1 MALLP
6 YITAAIDPIANALST
21 TLTNKANMKLAQYQF
36 DTQKEMWK
44 MNNEYNTPSAQM
56 ERYNRAGLNPNLI
69 YGQGTPGN
77 STSAPSYQA
86 PRLEAPQLRFNLP
99 EVLKQFQDID
109 QSRAQTD
116 NINANTA
123 VTTQK
128 AITEGLVQQKI
139 LSDTNYTNVKSSTAQ
154 MLQNTQAEVLK
165 ANLNKLNQ
173 QIKNEQVR
181 RAVLSNQASSIKE
194 DISYK
199 SWRNALNEKGVSA
212 SDALPYRVAAQVWD
226 AIVRPE
232 NNTLK
237 KNVVDFM
244 KKFGIK

>member
-1 MALLP
+1 MGLLP
-6 YITAAIDPIANALST
+6 YFTAAVDPIANGLST
-21 TLTNKANMKLAQYQF
+21 VLTNKSNMKLAQYQF

-44 MNNEYNTPSAQM
+44 MNNEYNTPEAQM
-56 ERYNRAGLNPNLI
+56 ERYYRAGLNPNLI

-86 PRLEAPQLRFNLP
+86 PRMEAPQVRFNLP
-99 EVLKQFQDID
+99 EVLNQFQNMK
-109 QSRAQTD
+109 QSDAQID

-128 AITEGLVQQKI
+128 AVTEGLVQQKI
-139 LSDTNYTNVKSSTAQ
+139 LSDTRYTNVKSSTAQ

-165 ANLNKLNQ
+165 ANLDKLNQ

-181 RAVLSNQASSIKE
+181 RTLLSNQASSIKE
-194 DISYK
+194 DVNYK
-199 SWRNALNEKGVSA
+199 AWRNALNEKGVTA

-232 NNTLK
+232 NSTLK
-237 KNVVDFM
+237 KNVGDFI